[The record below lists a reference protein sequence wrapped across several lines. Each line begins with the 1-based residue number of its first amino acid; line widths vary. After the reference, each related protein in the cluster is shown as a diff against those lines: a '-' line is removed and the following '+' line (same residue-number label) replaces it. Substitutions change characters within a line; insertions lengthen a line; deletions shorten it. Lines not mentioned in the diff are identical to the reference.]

1 MTNKI
6 LTLDNLY
13 DFFVKQNKSMNFNA
27 KEFGKPIVVSV
38 PGNFDES
45 ANDMPG
51 MLKLKL
57 KVCHTLLNRNGSFIS
72 KENME
77 SAMPTLKYR
86 PILAYIH
93 ELPDGTKDF
102 YAHNVEFVE
111 DESGESQVVY
121 LEKQVGCFTAED
133 PWLEYDKEMDKTY
146 VMAYAVIPEEYT
158 EAADIIRRKNG
169 SKISCE
175 LVINELEYNAKEKYL
190 DLTDFYFG
198 ATTLLGSDES
208 GNEIAEGMLGA
219 RADITDFCQKEPV
232 FTYQNKLVEVLDKLN
247 ITLSNFHINKSQ
259 SEEEGGN
266 TEMGDVENI
275 VVEEEL
281 ETSTE
286 EVVVEEVES
295 TEETHSEEETIVEET
310 SASEDGDENQEEFEE
325 APVEEKFTKNFA
337 VELSH
342 GDIQYALYNLIT
354 QFDEEDN
361 EYFYIR
367 DVYDDYFIMQGWC
380 YNKLYKMGYT
390 IDGENVA
397 LEGDRQEMFELI
409 VSESEKVAIEKMRE
423 DYYALETEY
432 NELKAFKDNYDAS
445 VLKADKEAVLNSAEY
460 AEISESDEFKALISD
475 MDKYSV
481 DELKVKADLLFAD
494 SMKKK
499 FSFEAKPEKKTLGF
513 NFNVKGKKQGPYG
526 GLFDH

>member
-1 MTNKI
+1 MDRNFFSINDLIAFCKAKKCYNFTARNPADRI
-6 LTLDNLY
+6 RIREIGMFSAEDGNENQELSVTLKSCHIGRNLNQSFISE
-13 DFFVKQNKSMNFNA
+13 DTMKNA
-27 KEFGKPIVVSV
+27 MPTFKGKPILGAFVQDEETHEWDFNGHDAEVYVDENGDAQIRYIEQIIGNVS
-38 PGNFDES
+38 E
-45 ANDMPG
+45 
-51 MLKLKL
+51 
-57 KVCHTLLNRNGSFIS
+57 I
-72 KENME
+72 
-77 SAMPTLKYR
+77 
-86 PILAYIH
+86 
-93 ELPDGTKDF
+93 
-102 YAHNVEFVE
+102 
-111 DESGESQVVY
+111 
-121 LEKQVGCFTAED
+121 ED
-133 PWLEYDKEMDKTY
+133 PYLEYDETQDKNY
-146 VMAYAVIPEEYT
+146 VIVKGKIFKEYT
-158 EAADIIRRKNG
+158 KAEEIINRRK
-169 SKISCE
+169 SCACSVE
-175 LVINELEYNAKEKYL
+175 LSVNDFSYNVKENCIELN
-190 DLTDFYFG
+190 DFVFSG
-198 ATTLLGSDES
+198 VTLLGASVKPGMAGSKLMIDNYS
-208 GNEIAEGMLGA
+208 YNEN
-219 RADITDFCQKEPV
+219 DC
-232 FTYQNKLVEVLDKLN
+232 QNKLVEVLDKLN
-247 ITLSNFHINKSQ
+247 STLSNFHINQSQ

-286 EVVVEEVES
+286 EVVVEETES
-295 TEETHSEEETIVEET
+295 TEKTHSEEETIVEET

-325 APVEEKFTKNFA
+325 APAEEKFTKNFA

-409 VSESEKVAIEKMRE
+409 VSESEKMAIEKMRE

-460 AEISESDEFKALISD
+460 AEISESGEFKALISD

-513 NFNVKGKKQGPYG
+513 NFNIKGKKQGPYG